1 MPKRV
6 NAFVLAV
13 PAVFFVLV
21 AFVFVATIVASI
33 YSPTLAESTCIEQR
47 NQPAPEGARWN
58 FRYDRAKGRKC
69 WFLEDA
75 PANVRDAS
83 TPQVQ
88 ASTDQ
93 PTLSS
98 RLSSLFASLTGSSAS
113 VAPQGNAPQSNAPQ
127 SNAPQS
133 NAPQSSATIAP
144 RRTQGNSTNA
154 ARMES
159 GVRAD
164 QKDIAEGHAGKRALP
179 ALTQADRIALFEEFL
194 QWQESRQNIN
204 RLTPPPQ

>member
-21 AFVFVATIVASI
+21 AFVFVATIAASV
-33 YSPTLAESTCIEQR
+33 YSPTRAESTCIEQR

-88 ASTDQ
+88 ASTDP
-93 PTLSS
+93 PTLASQ
-98 RLSSLFASLTGSSAS
+98 LSSLFGSLTGSSAS
-113 VAPQGNAPQSNAPQ
+113 VAPQG
-127 SNAPQS
+127 NAPQS

-194 QWQESRQNIN
+194 QWQSQQNIN
-204 RLTPPPQ
+204 RLTPPPR

>member
-88 ASTDQ
+88 ASTDP
-93 PTLSS
+93 PTLASQ
-98 RLSSLFASLTGSSAS
+98 LSSLFGSLTGSSAS
-113 VAPQGNAPQSNAPQ
+113 VAPQG
-127 SNAPQS
+127 NAPQS

-154 ARMES
+154 ARTES
-159 GVRAD
+159 GVRTD
-164 QKDIAEGHAGKRALP
+164 QRDIAEGHAGKRALP

>member
-13 PAVFFVLV
+13 PVVFFVLV

-33 YSPTLAESTCIEQR
+33 YSPTRAESTCIEQR

-75 PANVRDAS
+75 PANVRDAT

-88 ASTDQ
+88 ASTD
-93 PTLSS
+93 PPSLSS
-98 RLSSLFASLTGSSAS
+98 RLSSLFGSLTGSSAS
-113 VAPQGNAPQSNAPQ
+113 VAPQGNTPQSN
-127 SNAPQS
+127 
-133 NAPQSSATIAP
+133 ATIAP
-144 RRTQGNSTNA
+144 RRTQGNSANA
-154 ARMES
+154 ARTES

-164 QKDIAEGHAGKRALP
+164 QRDVAEGRAGKRALP
-179 ALTQADRIALFEEFL
+179 ALTQADRIALFEEFS
-194 QWQESRQNIN
+194 QWQESQQKSN
-204 RLTPPPQ
+204 RLTPPPP

>member
-33 YSPTLAESTCIEQR
+33 YSPTRAESTCIEQR

-75 PANVRDAS
+75 PANVRDAT

-88 ASTDQ
+88 ASTD
-93 PTLSS
+93 PPSLSS
-98 RLSSLFASLTGSSAS
+98 RLSSLFGSLTGSSAS
-113 VAPQGNAPQSNAPQ
+113 VAPQGNTPQSN
-127 SNAPQS
+127 
-133 NAPQSSATIAP
+133 ATIAP
-144 RRTQGNSTNA
+144 RRTQGNSANA
-154 ARMES
+154 ARTES

-164 QKDIAEGHAGKRALP
+164 QRDITEGHAGKRAPP

-194 QWQESRQNIN
+194 QWQESQQKSN

>member
-6 NAFVLAV
+6 KAFVLAV
-13 PAVFFVLV
+13 PAGFFVPV
-21 AFVFVATIVASI
+21 AFAFVATIVASV
-33 YSPTLAESTCIEQR
+33 YSPTRAESTCIEQR

-98 RLSSLFASLTGSSAS
+98 RLSSLFGSLTGSSAS
-113 VAPQGNAPQSNAPQ
+113 VAPQGNAPQSNAT
-127 SNAPQS
+127 N
-133 NAPQSSATIAP
+133 AP

-154 ARMES
+154 ARTES
-159 GVRAD
+159 GVRTD
-164 QKDIAEGHAGKRALP
+164 QRDIAEGHAGKRALP

-194 QWQESRQNIN
+194 QWQSQQNIN
-204 RLTPPPQ
+204 RLTPPPR

>member
-13 PAVFFVLV
+13 PAAYFVLVLV

-88 ASTDQ
+88 ASTDP
-93 PTLSS
+93 PTLASQ
-98 RLSSLFASLTGSSAS
+98 LSSLFGSLTGSSAS
-113 VAPQGNAPQSNAPQ
+113 VAPQGNAPQSNAT
-127 SNAPQS
+127 N
-133 NAPQSSATIAP
+133 AP

-154 ARMES
+154 ARTES
-159 GVRAD
+159 GVRTD
-164 QKDIAEGHAGKRALP
+164 QRDIAEGHAGKRALP

-194 QWQESRQNIN
+194 QWQSQQNIN
-204 RLTPPPQ
+204 RLTPPPR